1 MTDYLLKFPDRT
13 TAVMFGLQNGFA
25 TIDDEGNEQ
34 IALASH
40 DYALHIIGEHQDSDW
55 WVLPNFSH
63 LLIWWV
69 VMIGYYVVFNTLSGR
84 YHKGLIDVD
93 MIVEGWYVILASGAI
108 GALYAKKLR
117 ILWFLISIVLAM
129 LILLLMLLCLGA
141 LKALMYP

>member
-1 MTDYLLKFPDRT
+1 MPPGKSTPEIRNPPEDAGT
-13 TAVMFGLQNGFA
+13 QESV
-25 TIDDEGNEQ
+25 
-34 IALASH
+34 
-40 DYALHIIGEHQDSDW
+40 W

-84 YHKGLIDVD
+84 YYKGLIDVE

-117 ILWFLISIVLAM
+117 ILWFLISIAVAT
-129 LILLLMLLCLGA
+129 LILLAMLLCLGA
-141 LKALMYP
+141 LKTLMNP